1 MLYQVL
7 FVFWN
12 GLRILCPVHQA
23 PSLSVP
29 GSGFSALLRCP
40 ASASTLGRHSRL
52 ADRCAKNCS
61 LYSPFCHLR
70 DIFPRSGGSLCS
82 QAAVAILA
90 LDRTCHEAF
99 FKILLY
105 KGVNDQHGGC
115 CHDDGSKLDHF
126 GQLIQFCKAAR
137 YHRGLAGAGGALD
150 KDVAKEAGVSLGTVS
165 KVLNGIPV
173 GDEYRKKVEQAIKT
187 LDYHINAYAKGL
199 KNNRTYTVAVILP
212 NLLNPFF
219 SMVAHYINRAL
230 VNRGYRMLLCDTEY
244 DYTKEREMVQMVAQN
259 KVDGIIALTYNPDL
273 KIPPDVRS
281 VSIDRYLSGSTTCV
295 ASDNY
300 NGGHLAAQKLV
311 ENGCKNLAF
320 LRIGSPL
327 TSETNKRRDGFVA
340 ECEAMQLPC
349 TQKILMDDAPLSE
362 FEHFLEENLKDGRL
376 AFDGIFCVTDKLA
389 VAVIKMLRRM
399 GQRVPED
406 VQVIGYDGLRAF
418 GDQDYY
424 CPTIIQPVEAMAETC
439 VELVLGEPNPN
450 TPSLL
455 CLPVRYA
462 YGGTTKA

>member
-1 MLYQVL
+1 MAKQ
-7 FVFWN
+7 N
-12 GLRILCPVHQA
+12 TA
-23 PSLSVP
+23 P
-29 GSGFSALLRCP
+29 
-40 ASASTLGRHSRL
+40 TM
-52 ADRCAKNCS
+52 
-61 LYSPFCHLR
+61 
-70 DIFPRSGGSLCS
+70 
-82 QAAVAILA
+82 
-90 LDRTCHEAF
+90 
-99 FKILLY
+99 
-105 KGVNDQHGGC
+105 
-115 CHDDGSKLDHF
+115 
-126 GQLIQFCKAAR
+126 
-137 YHRGLAGAGGALD
+137 

-165 KVLNGIPV
+165 KVINGIPV

-281 VSIDRYLSGSTTCV
+281 VSIDRYLSGSITCV

-300 NGGHLAAQKLV
+300 NGGRLAAQKLV

-424 CPTIIQPVEAMAETC
+424 CSTIIQPVEAMAETC
-439 VELVLGEPNPN
+439 VDLVLQDSHAN

>member
-1 MLYQVL
+1 MAKQ
-7 FVFWN
+7 N
-12 GLRILCPVHQA
+12 TA
-23 PSLSVP
+23 P
-29 GSGFSALLRCP
+29 
-40 ASASTLGRHSRL
+40 TM
-52 ADRCAKNCS
+52 
-61 LYSPFCHLR
+61 
-70 DIFPRSGGSLCS
+70 
-82 QAAVAILA
+82 
-90 LDRTCHEAF
+90 
-99 FKILLY
+99 
-105 KGVNDQHGGC
+105 
-115 CHDDGSKLDHF
+115 
-126 GQLIQFCKAAR
+126 
-137 YHRGLAGAGGALD
+137 

-165 KVLNGIPV
+165 KVINGIPV

-300 NGGHLAAQKLV
+300 NGGRLAAQKLV

-424 CPTIIQPVEAMAETC
+424 CSTIIQPVEAMAETC
-439 VELVLGEPNPN
+439 VESGAARTPTLTLPPCCACRCATPTAAPPRHDRPGKRPVVLVQKSGCITTGSTLLLRLWRFGSASAGWATPCTGAKPCRTIRSPMWAKVLCRRIQP
-450 TPSLL
+450 TPSKPLL
-455 CLPVRYA
+455 RSMA
-462 YGGTTKA
+462 KI

>member
-1 MLYQVL
+1 MAKQ
-7 FVFWN
+7 N
-12 GLRILCPVHQA
+12 TA
-23 PSLSVP
+23 P
-29 GSGFSALLRCP
+29 
-40 ASASTLGRHSRL
+40 TM
-52 ADRCAKNCS
+52 
-61 LYSPFCHLR
+61 
-70 DIFPRSGGSLCS
+70 
-82 QAAVAILA
+82 
-90 LDRTCHEAF
+90 
-99 FKILLY
+99 
-105 KGVNDQHGGC
+105 
-115 CHDDGSKLDHF
+115 
-126 GQLIQFCKAAR
+126 
-137 YHRGLAGAGGALD
+137 

-165 KVLNGIPV
+165 KVINGIPV

-300 NGGHLAAQKLV
+300 NGGRLAAQKLV

-424 CPTIIQPVEAMAETC
+424 CSTIIQPVEAMAETC

-462 YGGTTKA
+462 YGGTTKACPPRNKAGGTGQTTGCTTTGSTLLLQPWCSGWASAGWATPCTGAKPCRIIRSHTSASVPSRTIPPTPLKTPLRSTARI

>member
-1 MLYQVL
+1 
-7 FVFWN
+7 
-12 GLRILCPVHQA
+12 
-23 PSLSVP
+23 
-29 GSGFSALLRCP
+29 
-40 ASASTLGRHSRL
+40 
-52 ADRCAKNCS
+52 
-61 LYSPFCHLR
+61 
-70 DIFPRSGGSLCS
+70 
-82 QAAVAILA
+82 
-90 LDRTCHEAF
+90 
-99 FKILLY
+99 
-105 KGVNDQHGGC
+105 
-115 CHDDGSKLDHF
+115 
-126 GQLIQFCKAAR
+126 
-137 YHRGLAGAGGALD
+137 
-150 KDVAKEAGVSLGTVS
+150 
-165 KVLNGIPV
+165 
-173 GDEYRKKVEQAIKT
+173 
-187 LDYHINAYAKGL
+187 
-199 KNNRTYTVAVILP
+199 
-212 NLLNPFF
+212 
-219 SMVAHYINRAL
+219 
-230 VNRGYRMLLCDTEY
+230 MLLCDTEY
-244 DYTKEREMVQMVAQN
+244 DYTKEQEMVQMVAQN

-300 NGGHLAAQKLV
+300 NGGRLAAQKLV

-424 CPTIIQPVEAMAETC
+424 CSTIIQPVEAMAETC
-439 VELVLGEPNPN
+439 VDLVLQDSHAN

>member
-1 MLYQVL
+1 MAKQ
-7 FVFWN
+7 N
-12 GLRILCPVHQA
+12 TA
-23 PSLSVP
+23 P
-29 GSGFSALLRCP
+29 
-40 ASASTLGRHSRL
+40 TM
-52 ADRCAKNCS
+52 
-61 LYSPFCHLR
+61 
-70 DIFPRSGGSLCS
+70 
-82 QAAVAILA
+82 
-90 LDRTCHEAF
+90 
-99 FKILLY
+99 
-105 KGVNDQHGGC
+105 
-115 CHDDGSKLDHF
+115 
-126 GQLIQFCKAAR
+126 
-137 YHRGLAGAGGALD
+137 

-165 KVLNGIPV
+165 KVINGIPV

-300 NGGHLAAQKLV
+300 NGGRLAAQKLV

-376 AFDGIFCVTDKLA
+376 AFDGVFCVTDKLA

-424 CPTIIQPVEAMAETC
+424 CSSRWRLWLRPAWSWCWASPTPTPPPCCACRCATPTAAPPRHDRPGKRPV
-439 VELVLGEPNPN
+439 VLGKKLAALPLALPYCCGCGALGRHQLAGQR
-450 TPSLL
+450 PALGRDPAGLSDRL
-455 CLPVRYA
+455 CRQKLPA
-462 YGGTTKA
+462 GGYRPRH

>member
-1 MLYQVL
+1 MAKQ
-7 FVFWN
+7 N
-12 GLRILCPVHQA
+12 TA
-23 PSLSVP
+23 P
-29 GSGFSALLRCP
+29 
-40 ASASTLGRHSRL
+40 TM
-52 ADRCAKNCS
+52 
-61 LYSPFCHLR
+61 
-70 DIFPRSGGSLCS
+70 
-82 QAAVAILA
+82 
-90 LDRTCHEAF
+90 
-99 FKILLY
+99 
-105 KGVNDQHGGC
+105 
-115 CHDDGSKLDHF
+115 
-126 GQLIQFCKAAR
+126 
-137 YHRGLAGAGGALD
+137 

-165 KVLNGIPV
+165 KVINGIPV

-219 SMVAHYINRAL
+219 SMVA
-230 VNRGYRMLLCDTEY
+230 Y
-244 DYTKEREMVQMVAQN
+244 DYTKEQEMVQMVAQN

-300 NGGHLAAQKLV
+300 NGGRLAAQKLV

-424 CPTIIQPVEAMAETC
+424 CSTIIQPVEAMAETC

>member
-1 MLYQVL
+1 MAKQ
-7 FVFWN
+7 N
-12 GLRILCPVHQA
+12 TA
-23 PSLSVP
+23 P
-29 GSGFSALLRCP
+29 
-40 ASASTLGRHSRL
+40 TM
-52 ADRCAKNCS
+52 
-61 LYSPFCHLR
+61 
-70 DIFPRSGGSLCS
+70 
-82 QAAVAILA
+82 
-90 LDRTCHEAF
+90 
-99 FKILLY
+99 
-105 KGVNDQHGGC
+105 
-115 CHDDGSKLDHF
+115 
-126 GQLIQFCKAAR
+126 
-137 YHRGLAGAGGALD
+137 

-165 KVLNGIPV
+165 KVINGIPV
-173 GDEYRKKVEQAIKT
+173 GDEYRKKVEQAIKA

-212 NLLNPFF
+212 NLLNPFC

-244 DYTKEREMVQMVAQN
+244 DYTKEQEMVQMAAQN

-300 NGGHLAAQKLV
+300 NGGRLAAQKLV
-311 ENGCKNLAF
+311 ENGCKSLAF
-320 LRIGSPL
+320 LRTGSPL
-327 TSETNKRRDGFVA
+327 ASETNKRRDGFVA

-349 TQKILMDDAPLSE
+349 TQKILIDGAPFSESEHFSE

-389 VAVIKMLRRM
+389 VAVIKALRRM

-424 CPTIIQPVEAMAETC
+424 CSTIIQPVEAMAETC
-439 VELVLGEPNPN
+439 VELVLGETNPN

>member
-1 MLYQVL
+1 MAKQ
-7 FVFWN
+7 N
-12 GLRILCPVHQA
+12 TA
-23 PSLSVP
+23 P
-29 GSGFSALLRCP
+29 
-40 ASASTLGRHSRL
+40 TM
-52 ADRCAKNCS
+52 
-61 LYSPFCHLR
+61 
-70 DIFPRSGGSLCS
+70 
-82 QAAVAILA
+82 
-90 LDRTCHEAF
+90 
-99 FKILLY
+99 
-105 KGVNDQHGGC
+105 
-115 CHDDGSKLDHF
+115 
-126 GQLIQFCKAAR
+126 
-137 YHRGLAGAGGALD
+137 

-165 KVLNGIPV
+165 KVINGIPV

-300 NGGHLAAQKLV
+300 NGGRLAAQKLV

-424 CPTIIQPVEAMAETC
+424 CSTIIQPVEAMAETC
-439 VELVLGEPNPN
+439 VDLVLQRLPTLTLPPCCVCRCATPTAAPPRHDRPGKRPVVLVQKLAALPLALPYYCGCGALGRHQLAGQRPALGRNPAGLSDRLCGQKLLCRRIQP
-450 TPSLL
+450 TPSKAAFAQYGEDLNGDGVVSRQAQ
-455 CLPVRYA
+455 PVCQRH
-462 YGGTTKA
+462 

>member
-1 MLYQVL
+1 MAKQ
-7 FVFWN
+7 N
-12 GLRILCPVHQA
+12 TA
-23 PSLSVP
+23 P
-29 GSGFSALLRCP
+29 
-40 ASASTLGRHSRL
+40 TM
-52 ADRCAKNCS
+52 
-61 LYSPFCHLR
+61 
-70 DIFPRSGGSLCS
+70 
-82 QAAVAILA
+82 
-90 LDRTCHEAF
+90 
-99 FKILLY
+99 
-105 KGVNDQHGGC
+105 
-115 CHDDGSKLDHF
+115 
-126 GQLIQFCKAAR
+126 
-137 YHRGLAGAGGALD
+137 

-165 KVLNGIPV
+165 KVINGIPV

-244 DYTKEREMVQMVAQN
+244 DYTKEQEMVQMVAQN

-300 NGGHLAAQKLV
+300 NGGRLAAQKLV

-424 CPTIIQPVEAMAETC
+424 CSTLIPGTRPVVLVQKLAALPLALPYYCGCGALGRHQLAGQRPALGRNPAGLSDRLCGQKCSAGGYSPRHRSRFCAVWRRSERRRNRFGQAQPVC
-439 VELVLGEPNPN
+439 Q
-450 TPSLL
+450 
-455 CLPVRYA
+455 RH
-462 YGGTTKA
+462 

>member
-1 MLYQVL
+1 MAKQ
-7 FVFWN
+7 N
-12 GLRILCPVHQA
+12 TA
-23 PSLSVP
+23 P
-29 GSGFSALLRCP
+29 
-40 ASASTLGRHSRL
+40 TM
-52 ADRCAKNCS
+52 
-61 LYSPFCHLR
+61 
-70 DIFPRSGGSLCS
+70 
-82 QAAVAILA
+82 
-90 LDRTCHEAF
+90 
-99 FKILLY
+99 
-105 KGVNDQHGGC
+105 
-115 CHDDGSKLDHF
+115 
-126 GQLIQFCKAAR
+126 
-137 YHRGLAGAGGALD
+137 

-165 KVLNGIPV
+165 KVINGIPV

-244 DYTKEREMVQMVAQN
+244 DYTKEQEMVQMVAQN

-300 NGGHLAAQKLV
+300 NGGRLAAQKLV

-424 CPTIIQPVEAMAETC
+424 CSTIIQPVEAMAETC
-439 VELVLGEPNPN
+439 VDLVLQDSHAN

-455 CLPVRYA
+455 CRRCATPTAAPPRHDRPGKRPVVLVQKLAALPLALPYYCGCGALGRHQLA
-462 YGGTTKA
+462 GQRPALGRNPAGLSDRLCGQKCSAGGYSPRHRSRFCAVWRRSERRRNRFGQAQPVCQRH